1 MDKSFVYDTAQK
13 PNRILFYICLA
24 GMLVLLAVL
33 GLNWRYF
40 YNFAFGPF
48 SIDNATLSNLTDP
61 TGRLE
66 YFVNVVA
73 DDVADSGFQRVT
85 DYSNGKKVVE
95 ANFPVLLV
103 GQKVLL
109 VETTATTISNKYT
122 GALKTVP
129 DQVNSDVIQPL
140 VTQVPELK
148 PMFLPY
154 MLQASNFRMPGIIG
168 LAAGVP
174 VFILFLV
181 GAIVASIRTG
191 NPLHNPTLKALNRF
205 GEMEDVMDE
214 VDAEMEAEHLTVG
227 SGHLLQNWLV
237 LSSATRL
244 QATKYA
250 DVVWFYKQVIA
261 NRVLGIPVK
270 QTFAAILHDRHSTR
284 LVFTGKEAEVD
295 EFLAELGRRAPWAVK
310 GFTED
315 KEEAW
320 KNDPEAFIS
329 RVDERQPHTETMP
342 QTEEISKQE

>member
-1 MDKSFVYDTAQK
+1 MEKSFVYETAQK

-24 GMLVLLAVL
+24 GMLVLLAL
-33 GLNWRYF
+33 FGLNWRYF

-48 SIDNATLSNLTDP
+48 SIDNATLSKLTDP

-66 YFVNVVA
+66 YFVNVLA

-109 VETTATTISNKYT
+109 VETTATTLSNKYT
-122 GALKTVP
+122 GALKTIP
-129 DQVNSDVIQPL
+129 EQVNNEVIQPL
-140 VTQVPELK
+140 VTQVPELQ

-154 MLQASNFRMPGIIG
+154 MLNASNFRLPGIIG
-168 LAAGVP
+168 LAVGVP
-174 VFILFLV
+174 AFILFV
-181 GAIVASIRTG
+181 IGAIIASIRTG
-191 NPLHNPTLKALNRF
+191 NPLRNPTLKALDRF
-205 GEMEDVMDE
+205 GEVEDVMDE
-214 VDAEMEAEHLTVG
+214 VDAEMEAKHLTIGGV
-227 SGHLLQNWLV
+227 HLLQNWVV

-244 QATKYA
+244 QATKYT
-250 DVVWFYKQVIA
+250 DVVWFYKQIIA

-270 QTFAAILHDRHSTR
+270 QSFAAVLFDRHAVK

-310 GFTED
+310 GFTEE

-329 RVDERQPHTETMP
+329 RVEERQPHTETP
-342 QTEEISKQE
+342 AQTEESSNQE